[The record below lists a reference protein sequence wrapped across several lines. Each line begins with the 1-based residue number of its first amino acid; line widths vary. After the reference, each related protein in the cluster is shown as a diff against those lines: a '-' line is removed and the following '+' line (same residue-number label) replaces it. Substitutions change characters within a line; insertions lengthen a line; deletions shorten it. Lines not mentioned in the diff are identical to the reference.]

1 MITQCHHMVCNF
13 RTSKYCNLE
22 QVRKNQVLI
31 VLQDFLT
38 IYEGSF
44 MNVLFLIFF
53 YDLGPLWQKMGFQL
67 PDKSAR
73 KTVEN
78 EVESL
83 THGGQTP
90 RIIVGCVVS
99 CARTEGSGP
108 SPKITT
114 LTYPNLSK
122 NSCWRDLM
130 I

>member
-1 MITQCHHMVCNF
+1 MPKIAIKIFSNNPSPILVQVF
-13 RTSKYCNLE
+13 IFWE
-22 QVRKNQVLI
+22 QKWRFGKVWYKCSISYL
-31 VLQDFLT
+31 
-38 IYEGSF
+38 
-44 MNVLFLIFF
+44 F
-53 YDLGPLWQKMGFQL
+53 YDLEPLWQKMGFQL

-83 THGGQTP
+83 THRGQTP

-130 I
+130 IWPINTDRH

>member
-1 MITQCHHMVCNF
+1 MKFRYLKRQLKYFRITRAQF
-13 RTSKYCNLE
+13 WSKFLFFENKSGGLE
-22 QVRKNQVLI
+22 KC
-31 VLQDFLT
+31 DT
-38 IYEGSF
+38 
-44 MNVLFLIFF
+44 NVLFLIFF